1 MVSTYSTNLKFEL
14 IETGAQSGTWGT
26 TTNSNLGTL
35 IEQSIV
41 GYTTQALSGAGP
53 TAITIPDGAT
63 GVARNYTIEFTG
75 TPTASHQVT
84 VPAVQKSYILFN
96 NTNVVIIVK
105 VTGQTGVTIA
115 VGKKAIVYNN
125 GTDIIEVANAPVT
138 EAGTQTLTNKTLTS
152 PAITSPALTTPSL
165 GAATATSINGNFFTS
180 GTYTVTGA
188 AGKTLTF
195 SNSGTLAGGDAFTLA
210 IAASKTLTVSNSLT
224 LAGTD
229 ATTMTFPAITGTVG
243 VLTNQSNWTK
253 QQYFGTATLT
263 DGATISWDS
272 AAAQVAKV
280 TLAGNRTMAA
290 PTNLADG
297 SFYSIYIIQDG
308 TGSRTVTWN
317 SVFKFTAAAAPT
329 LTTTAAAKDFINF
342 RSDGTNLYEIGRSLA
357 VG

>member
-1 MVSTYSTNLKFEL
+1 MKVANIHFEA
-14 IETGAQSGTWGT
+14 TG
-26 TTNSNLGTL
+26 SNR
-35 IEQSIV
+35 ID
-41 GYTTQALSGAGP
+41 YGP
-53 TAITIPDGAT
+53 TSNNIHIRTGSGNGNFTVTIGSSEMINVNSSSVMVT
-63 GVARNYTIEFTG
+63 GNVTYGGVTLANAVTG
-75 TPTASHQVT
+75 TGSMVLSTQPTLA
-84 VPAVQKSYILFN
+84 
-96 NTNVVIIVK
+96 
-105 VTGQTGVTIA
+105 
-115 VGKKAIVYNN
+115 
-125 GTDIIEVANAPVT
+125 AP
-138 EAGTQTLTNKTLTS
+138 
-152 PAITSPALTTPSL
+152 IFTTPTL

-188 AGKTLTF
+188 ASKTLTF
-195 SNSGTLAGGDAFTLA
+195 
-210 IAASKTLTVSNSLT
+210 SNSLT

-243 VLTNQSNWTK
+243 VLTNQGNWTK

-290 PTNLADG
+290 PSNLADG

-308 TGSRTVTWN
+308 TGSRTMTWN

>member
-1 MVSTYSTNLKFEL
+1 MASTYSTNLKFEL
-14 IETGAQSGTWGT
+14 IGTGEQSGTWGT

-75 TPTASHQVT
+75 TPTANHQVT

-152 PAITSPALTTPSL
+152 PVL

-229 ATTMTFPAITGTVG
+229 STTMTFPAITGTVG
-243 VLTNQSNWTK
+243 VLTNQGNWTK

-329 LTTTAAAKDFINF
+329 LTTTAAAKDFISF